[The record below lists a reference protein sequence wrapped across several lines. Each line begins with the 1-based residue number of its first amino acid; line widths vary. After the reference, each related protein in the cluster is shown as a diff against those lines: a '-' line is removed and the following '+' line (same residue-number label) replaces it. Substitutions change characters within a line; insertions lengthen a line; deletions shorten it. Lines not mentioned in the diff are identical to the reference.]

1 MYINRY
7 LFTYKSVYMFRYLSG
22 VATGWMLARAPPTQE
37 EIKAWVDYL
46 FKSVKKL
53 MPKDDQD

>member
-1 MYINRY
+1 
-7 LFTYKSVYMFRYLSG
+7 MFRYLSG